1 MLGISNFQYRRA
13 FKKAI
18 PEGTLFVF
26 KQRTRVNGAQ
36 YEPSVGENI
45 KIKINAEITPKK
57 NEVSNPATK
66 VLHF

>member
-13 FKKAI
+13 FKKDI

-36 YEPSVGENI
+36 YEPSVGKNI
-45 KIKINAEITPKK
+45 K
-57 NEVSNPATK
+57 NENKRRNYT
-66 VLHF
+66 